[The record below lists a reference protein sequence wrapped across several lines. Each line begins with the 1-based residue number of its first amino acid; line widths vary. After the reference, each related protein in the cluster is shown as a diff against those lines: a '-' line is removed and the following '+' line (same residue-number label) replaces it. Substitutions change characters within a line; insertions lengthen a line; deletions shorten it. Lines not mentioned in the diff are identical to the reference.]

1 MARKTGGYLYGIC
14 TNKDKDGDGNA
25 CPKCASKEVQ
35 QVRQGRDFVCSECG
49 EPLMKTRAP
58 KTFWEKYKI
67 AVIGGAA
74 VALVGGGIAVASLSG
89 GGESTATGVDSL
101 AVDTVKTDSPATDSV
116 KADTAAGRKEPGQAK
131 EPVKEEPEQA
141 EPEKPVKPKE
151 PKAPTPSNTLNLG
164 YATYT
169 GDIRNGQPHGNG
181 TITYRRAHRIV
192 ETKEDMAAAGD
203 YVVGQFRDGKLL
215 MGTWYQKATGNQT
228 IVKR

>member
-1 MARKTGGYLYGIC
+1 MAKRTGGYVYGIC
-14 TNKDKDGDGNA
+14 TNKDKDGEGNA

-74 VALVGGGIAVASLSG
+74 VLLIVGGIVLWSKG
-89 GGESTATGVDSL
+89 GGESVPQDQGTDSTGVDT
-101 AVDTVKTDSPATDSV
+101 VVKTDSDSV
-116 KADTAAGRKEPGQAK
+116 KTGTDSLKIDTVKKEDPKQ
-131 EPVKEEPEQA
+131 V
-141 EPEKPVKPKE
+141 EPEKTEPAKKPE
-151 PKAPTPSNTLNLG
+151 PRTPKLPSNTLDLG

-169 GDIRNGQPHGNG
+169 GDIRNGRPHGNG

-192 ETKEDMAAAGD
+192 ETKDDVASRGD

-215 MGTWYQKATGNQT
+215 MGTWYQADGNQAT
-228 IVKR
+228 VKR